1 MQSVPSPWIRFT
13 FNFYLFNQIC
23 HLDFSQFENQ
33 IQRDNTFYMVQF
45 MDQSLEQ
52 RNSNKSLGDVQVPI
66 KETDLIN
73 TNATIT
79 SLHPRMQA
87 IWGDIWKHT
96 VENSQKT
103 SINASMHR
111 SILNMQGLHCRR
123 FNDAFAN
130 AHWRKVAQMWPLC
143 LCWEFIWKPT
153 Q

>member
-1 MQSVPSPWIRFT
+1 MS
-13 FNFYLFNQIC
+13 
-23 HLDFSQFENQ
+23 LDFSQFENQ

-87 IWGDIWKHT
+87 IWGDI
-96 VENSQKT
+96 
-103 SINASMHR
+103 
-111 SILNMQGLHCRR
+111 
-123 FNDAFAN
+123 
-130 AHWRKVAQMWPLC
+130 
-143 LCWEFIWKPT
+143 
-153 Q
+153 